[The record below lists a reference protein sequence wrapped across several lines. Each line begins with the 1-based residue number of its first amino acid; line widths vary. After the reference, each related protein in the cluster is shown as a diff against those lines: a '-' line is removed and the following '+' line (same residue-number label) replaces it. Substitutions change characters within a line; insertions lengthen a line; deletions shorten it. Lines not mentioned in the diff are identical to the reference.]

1 MSVMPPTPAGNS
13 TTTLWATASKEWVIP
28 PKPKP
33 GRKPKKD
40 ASQAVASAPSP
51 VDAPSPSSSVDP
63 AGRRVQNRAAQ
74 RAFRERK
81 QSQLAELQERIKQ
94 YEQGEIERNV
104 ALQQIS
110 KRVKDEND
118 ALIAENRELKDRI
131 AQLERE
137 RDAALAA
144 KAAALKDA
152 ELKRSRSRS
161 PDRSEAPARKRKR
174 TTAKD
179 SAPAS
184 TVSNPALT
192 LSLYDPPSLVHSPS
206 VSNLSEQDTSPA
218 PDPIPQQDA
227 IYVDTM
233 NLDFDF
239 SLSASSSR
247 PSVYENAVPM
257 DTFDCGFCS
266 DNTPCVCRE
275 IAMQSHAPSGPT
287 FKVEAVEPSL
297 QTISLDPAP
306 SDEPSILDNLPAFQ
320 PAVPLRRRSDK
331 APAKSLFPVVPATSG
346 DCGSGRG
353 AVGDACSG
361 DPSNCPACAD
371 DAFGRAFCTAVGE
384 AVASQGP
391 CADCPSRTAGP
402 SQSAA
407 DAGVR
412 LCCGNPALC
421 GGGACAPPTNSTSVT
436 FGNTEETMPTSEAWR
451 QIKSHPNVEFADL
464 RLLADV
470 VARRSKCSGPTVV
483 IEPAL
488 GSITPER
495 SNTPAAGVPQSS
507 DAILL
512 SDPHALFKQRQ
523 ERGLVS
529 GSPPPRLVPHD
540 ELVACAQRRAPR
552 QVQAAGVREA
562 LEMLDAQFAQT

>member
-1 MSVMPPTPAGNS
+1 M
-13 TTTLWATASKEWVIP
+13 
-28 PKPKP
+28 
-33 GRKPKKD
+33 
-40 ASQAVASAPSP
+40 
-51 VDAPSPSSSVDP
+51 
-63 AGRRVQNRAAQ
+63 
-74 RAFRERK
+74 
-81 QSQLAELQERIKQ
+81 
-94 YEQGEIERNV
+94 
-104 ALQQIS
+104 QQIS

-118 ALIAENRELKDRI
+118 ALISENRELKERI
-131 AQLERE
+131 ARLERE
-137 RDAALAA
+137 RDDALVAKTAALR
-144 KAAALKDA
+144 DA
-152 ELKRSRSRS
+152 ELKRPRSRS
-161 PDRSEAPARKRKR
+161 PDDTEAPARKRKR
-174 TTAKD
+174 TIAKD
-179 SAPAS
+179 AEPAHAVTNS
-184 TVSNPALT
+184 VVA

-206 VSNLSEQDTSPA
+206 LSHMSEQDTSPA
-218 PDPIPQQDA
+218 PDQITQRDA
-227 IYVDTM
+227 LYVDTM
-233 NLDFDF
+233 GFDNVFDF

-247 PSVYENAVPM
+247 PPVYESAVPM

-275 IAMQSHAPSGPT
+275 IAMQSHAPLPPVNT
-287 FKVEAVEPSL
+287 FKVEPVEPSL

-306 SDEPSILDNLPAFQ
+306 STEPSILDNLPAFQ

-331 APAKSLFPVVPATSG
+331 APVKSLFPVVPAPSG
-346 DCGSGRG
+346 DCGSGRVAAG
-353 AVGDACSG
+353 NACSG

-421 GGGACAPPTNSTSVT
+421 GGGACAPPANVTSVT

-464 RLLADV
+464 KLLADV

-495 SNTPAAGVPQSS
+495 STTPATGVAHTS

-512 SDPHALFKQRQ
+512 SDPHALFKEKQ
-523 ERGLVS
+523 ERGLGLVTR
-529 GSPPPRLVPHD
+529 SPPPRLVPHD

-562 LEMLDAQFAQT
+562 LEMLDAQFGQA